1 MNTTVAIVIGDALIA
16 FSFFMIG
23 RSATRIRLART
34 VRRLADKYRREAF
47 TLSDQLPTAA
57 TAAGADRLRGK
68 ADNLLGKAEALCD
81 LVDQV

>member
-23 RSATRIRLART
+23 RSTTRIKLSRAIK
-34 VRRLADKYRREAF
+34 RLADKYRREAF
-47 TLSDQLPTAA
+47 DLSDKLTGEWSPAA
-57 TAAGADRLRGK
+57 SQRIREK